1 MERNSGCLVES
12 TTDTTKLQDF
22 ALYRFIIDSLPVGIL
37 TVSPG
42 MKVTSFNPWAEALTG
57 YSAKEALGRYCGD
70 ILEGGMCKLNC
81 PLKTAIDQRQPIVRI
96 ETTLRNKR
104 GETIPVRMHTAA
116 LLDSKGGLIGAVEAF
131 QDISFLK
138 VVERERENLISM
150 FGHDMKSSLTII
162 GGFVLRLLKQ
172 ADGVDEEKWNKYLGI
187 IQNETDRLAFLVNDF
202 LEFAR
207 LQKGEL
213 NFRFQTISLDKLLM
227 ELFEAYQ
234 PRAMHSGV
242 ELELL
247 NEKILPVIKA
257 DPDRLRRVLT
267 NLLDNAFKFSEE
279 GGRITIA
286 AHEAD
291 QEITIRI
298 KDQGTG
304 IDSKELPYIFDPY
317 HRGIVRGK
325 IEGFG
330 LGLATVKTI
339 VEGHG
344 GHVLVESE
352 LGKGSAFTVVLP
364 RDAKAKSAKY
374 AMNGFRI
381 SNQSEQGKR
390 DDGLN

>member
-1 MERNSGCLVES
+1 MARNGEGLVEE
-12 TTDTTKLQDF
+12 KREEKELQGLAF
-22 ALYRFIIDSLPVGIL
+22 YRFIIDSLPVGIL
-37 TVSPG
+37 TVSPE
-42 MKVTSFNPWAEALTG
+42 MKVTSFNPWAETLTR
-57 YSAKEALGRYCGD
+57 YSANEALGRYCGD
-70 ILEGGMCKLNC
+70 ILRGGMCKHDC
-81 PLKTAIDQRQPIVRI
+81 PLKKAIDQRRPIVRM
-96 ETTLRNKR
+96 ETTLRNKK

-116 LLDSKGGLIGAVEAF
+116 LLDSKGGLIGAVEIF

-138 VVERERENLISM
+138 VVERERENLIFM

-162 GGFVLRLLKQ
+162 GGFVLRLLKE
-172 ADGVDEEKWNKYLGI
+172 ADGVDEEKRNRYLGI
-187 IQNETDRLAFLVNDF
+187 IRNETDRLDFLVNDF

-213 NFRFQTISLDKLLM
+213 NLDFQSISLDKLLM

-234 PRAMHSGV
+234 PRAMHSGI

-279 GGRITIA
+279 GGKITIA

-291 QEITIRI
+291 QEMIINI
-298 KDQGTG
+298 KDRGTG
-304 IDSKELPYIFDPY
+304 IDPKELSYIFDPY
-317 HRGIVRGK
+317 HRGHVRGK

-344 GHVLVESE
+344 GHVLVES
-352 LGKGSAFTVVLP
+352 
-364 RDAKAKSAKY
+364 
-374 AMNGFRI
+374 
-381 SNQSEQGKR
+381 
-390 DDGLN
+390 

>member
-1 MERNSGCLVES
+1 
-12 TTDTTKLQDF
+12 
-22 ALYRFIIDSLPVGIL
+22 
-37 TVSPG
+37 
-42 MKVTSFNPWAEALTG
+42 
-57 YSAKEALGRYCGD
+57 
-70 ILEGGMCKLNC
+70 
-81 PLKTAIDQRQPIVRI
+81 
-96 ETTLRNKR
+96 
-104 GETIPVRMHTAA
+104 
-116 LLDSKGGLIGAVEAF
+116 
-131 QDISFLK
+131 
-138 VVERERENLISM
+138 
-150 FGHDMKSSLTII
+150 
-162 GGFVLRLLKQ
+162 
-172 ADGVDEEKWNKYLGI
+172 
-187 IQNETDRLAFLVNDF
+187 
-202 LEFAR
+202 
-207 LQKGEL
+207 
-213 NFRFQTISLDKLLM
+213 M

-298 KDQGTG
+298 EDQGTG
-304 IDSKELPYIFDPY
+304 ISPKELPYIFDPY
-317 HRGIVRGK
+317 HRGHVRGK

-352 LGKGSAFTVVLP
+352 SGKGSAFTVVLP
-364 RDAKAKSAKY
+364 RDAKRKSTKY
-374 AMNGFRI
+374 PLNGFRM
-381 SNQSEQGKR
+381 SNQSEQGK
-390 DDGLN
+390 NIMA